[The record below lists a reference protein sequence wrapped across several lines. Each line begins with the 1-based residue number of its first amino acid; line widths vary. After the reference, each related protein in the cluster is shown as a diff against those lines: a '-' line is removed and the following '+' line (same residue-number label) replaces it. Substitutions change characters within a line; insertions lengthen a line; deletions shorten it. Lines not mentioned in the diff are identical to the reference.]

1 MPVHALSESIS
12 IFPFFF
18 LSNNLKFKTIKSCT
32 LNYRFAKIPEFN
44 GRLGRTQMIKVIYDA
59 TVLKFL
65 DQLEKVSLKYLSH
78 VKTQKIQQQQ
88 PLKPLQ

>member
-1 MPVHALSESIS
+1 
-12 IFPFFF
+12 
-18 LSNNLKFKTIKSCT
+18 
-32 LNYRFAKIPEFN
+32 
-44 GRLGRTQMIKVIYDA
+44 MIKVIYDA